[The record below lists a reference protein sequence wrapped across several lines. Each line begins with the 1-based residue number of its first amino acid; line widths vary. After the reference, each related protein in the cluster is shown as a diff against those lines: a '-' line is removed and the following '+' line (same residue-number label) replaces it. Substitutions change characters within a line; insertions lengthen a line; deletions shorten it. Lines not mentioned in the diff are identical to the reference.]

1 MKNRSSI
8 GVLNSTFRRMKAAY
22 LSGLII
28 ATMNGIIFALY
39 DIMLEPFFYASGI
52 TIFILLVM
60 TVITFLQ
67 EKKQFGQKRNAIDAF
82 LAGRNELPVEGDC
95 ENDLYRSA
103 LIRLAGQIDDLKENY
118 AEGQQEVLDYY
129 TAWVHQ
135 IKTPIAVMKLRLD
148 DDTEENRALSAELFR
163 IEQYV
168 EMVLQYAKLGKDN
181 NDLMICEYRLDD
193 LIRESIRK
201 YASQFIQSKLKMRY
215 CATDMSVITDKK
227 WFCCILDQLLSNAIK
242 YTNEGSISI
251 FIQDD
256 TLVIEDTGIG
266 IAAEDLPRIFEKGF
280 TGINGRTGRASSGLG
295 LYLASKAAKLIDV
308 SIEARSK
315 PGHGSSFMIHLGT
328 AEKPMMN

>member
-1 MKNRSSI
+1 MKNRSSV
-8 GVLNSTFRRMKAAY
+8 GVLNSTFHKMKAAY

-28 ATMNGIIFALY
+28 AAMNGIIFALY

-60 TVITFLQ
+60 TVMTFLQ
-67 EKKQFGQKRNAIDAF
+67 EKKHFVQKRNAIDAF
-82 LAGRNELPVEGDC
+82 LAGRNELPAEGDC

-103 LIRLAGQIDDLKENY
+103 LIRLAGQIDDMIENY

-163 IEQYV
+163 IERYV

-181 NDLMICEYRLDD
+181 NDLLICEYRLDD

-201 YASQFIQSKLKMRY
+201 YASQFIQSKLKMNYRETY
-215 CATDMSVITDKK
+215 RSVITDKK

-242 YTNEGSISI
+242 YTNEGCISI
-251 FIQDD
+251 YMQDD
-256 TLVIEDTGIG
+256 SLVVEDTGIG
-266 IAAEDLPRIFEKGF
+266 ISSEDLPRIFEKGF
-280 TGINGRTGRASSGLG
+280 TGRNGRTGRASSGLG
-295 LYLASKAAKLIDV
+295 LYLASKAAKLLDL
-308 SIEARSK
+308 SIKAKSK
-315 PGHGSSFMIHLGT
+315 PGQGSIFMICFGT
-328 AEKPMMN
+328 SEDQRMN